1 MKTQIVLLCTPQDST
16 YDFFEADAV
25 SAMHNSGIGFE
36 LIQLGLNM
44 SVKDVFQKIQDIKPE
59 YVVISTNFE
68 PETFVV
74 HRLELEKLGI
84 SRQCTFDII
93 FAGETAPPAPDK
105 TIMEISS
112 GDVYFKKI
120 DVSELNLMA

>member
-44 SVKDVFQKIQDIKPE
+44 SVKDVFQKIQDIEPE

-68 PETFVV
+68 PEAFVA

-84 SRQCTFDII
+84 SRQSTFSII
-93 FAGETAPPAPDK
+93 FAGETAPPHPDK
-105 TIMEISS
+105 TIMEISTA
-112 GDVYFKKI
+112 DAYYKKI
-120 DVSELNLMA
+120 HISELNLVP